1 MARETRSRSGRV
13 SKFGMCVKEECEK
26 YKEVQ
31 EITHGDFVCEKC
43 QKPLTSCLPPVKKGG
58 NAKLLAIITGI
69 VILLAI
75 VGAILFSGGS
85 PKVEKLTLDKTS
97 VTFKPSQSERLNVAI
112 EPNDVQAELV
122 WQSSDENVVK
132 VHDGVLTANKAGKA
146 TIKVFVKEQVEI
158 SATCECIVVEK
169 DVDAETIDIQ
179 EDPLILRPG
188 GHQLM
193 TVKCTPEDQNENII
207 WSSNDESIAT
217 VSPRG
222 KVEALKVGEVLII
235 AKTERTGIAD
245 TAKVSVEGP
254 AEAPEEKSAET
265 SAPPAKP
272 TATPTAKPAAPA
284 SGSKN
289 LGYATFKGSW
299 PNDVNGRMIFKSSH
313 IIDSKDPKGRVAEA
327 GDYVIGEWSNGH
339 LVQGIWYGSDNQV
352 KGSIIIGK

>member
-1 MARETRSRSGRV
+1 MAKIKGICKNIDGCDLAADKVEQEVDSFDFKCKECGKELYPIEEKKKKKSG
-13 SKFGMCVKEECEK
+13 
-26 YKEVQ
+26 
-31 EITHGDFVCEKC
+31 
-43 QKPLTSCLPPVKKGG
+43 LPMPIIIGTAVI
-58 NAKLLAIITGI
+58 ALLAIICIFIFT
-69 VILLAI
+69 
-75 VGAILFSGGS
+75 GGS

-272 TATPTAKPAAPA
+272 TATPTAKPATPA

>member
-13 SKFGMCVKEECEK
+13 SKFGMCVNEECEK

-43 QKPLTSCLPPVKKGG
+43 QKPLTSCPPPVKKGG
-58 NAKLLAIITGI
+58 NAKLLAIVAGV

-75 VGAILFSGGS
+75 LGAILFTGGS

-112 EPNDVQAELV
+112 EPNEVQAELV

-146 TIKVFVKEQVEI
+146 TIKVFVKEQEEI

-272 TATPTAKPAAPA
+272 TATPTAKPATPA

-327 GDYVIGEWSNGH
+327 GDYVIGQWSNGH

>member
-13 SKFGMCVKEECEK
+13 SKFGMCVNEECEK

-43 QKPLTSCLPPVKKGG
+43 QKPLTSCPPPVKKGG
-58 NAKLLAIITGI
+58 KAKLLAIIAGI

-146 TIKVFVKEQVEI
+146 TIKVFVKEQEEI

-313 IIDSKDPKGRVAEA
+313 VIDSKDPKKRVAEA

-352 KGSIIIGK
+352 KGSVIIGK

>member
-13 SKFGMCVKEECEK
+13 SKFGMCVNEECEK

-43 QKPLTSCLPPVKKGG
+43 QKPLTSCPPPVKKGG
-58 NAKLLAIITGI
+58 NAKLLAIVAGV

-97 VTFKPSQSERLNVAI
+97 VTFKPSQSERLSVAI

-272 TATPTAKPAAPA
+272 TATPTAKPATPA

>member
-13 SKFGMCVKEECEK
+13 SKFGMCVNEECEK

-43 QKPLTSCLPPVKKGG
+43 QKPLTSCPPPVKKGG

-254 AEAPEEKSAET
+254 AEAPEEKSSET

-272 TATPTAKPAAPA
+272 TATPTAKPATPA

>member
-1 MARETRSRSGRV
+1 MAKIKGICKNIDGCDLAADKVEQEVDSFDFKCKECGKELYPIEEKKKKKSG
-13 SKFGMCVKEECEK
+13 
-26 YKEVQ
+26 
-31 EITHGDFVCEKC
+31 
-43 QKPLTSCLPPVKKGG
+43 LPMPIIIGAAVI
-58 NAKLLAIITGI
+58 ALLAIICIFIFT
-69 VILLAI
+69 
-75 VGAILFSGGS
+75 GGS

-272 TATPTAKPAAPA
+272 TATPTAKPATPA

-339 LVQGIWYGSDNQV
+339 LVQGIWYGPDNQV

>member
-1 MARETRSRSGRV
+1 MHCIFIFT
-13 SKFGMCVKEECEK
+13 
-26 YKEVQ
+26 
-31 EITHGDFVCEKC
+31 
-43 QKPLTSCLPPVKKGG
+43 
-58 NAKLLAIITGI
+58 
-69 VILLAI
+69 
-75 VGAILFSGGS
+75 GGS

-132 VHDGVLTANKAGKA
+132 VQDGVLTANKAGKA
-146 TIKVFVKEQVEI
+146 IIKVFVKEQQEI

-254 AEAPEEKSAET
+254 VEAPEEKSAET

-272 TATPTAKPAAPA
+272 TATPTAKPATSA

>member
-13 SKFGMCVKEECEK
+13 SKFGMCVNEECEK

-43 QKPLTSCLPPVKKGG
+43 QKPLTSCPPPVKKGG
-58 NAKLLAIITGI
+58 NAKLLAIVAGV

-97 VTFKPSQSERLNVAI
+97 VTFKPSQSERLSVAI